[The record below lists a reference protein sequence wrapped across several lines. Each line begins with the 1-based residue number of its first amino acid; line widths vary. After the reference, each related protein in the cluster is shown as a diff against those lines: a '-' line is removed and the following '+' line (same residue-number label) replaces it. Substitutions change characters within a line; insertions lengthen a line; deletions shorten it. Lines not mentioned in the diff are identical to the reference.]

1 MLRPRAR
8 LCFKGGAARTAPR
21 KFSGTISVAS
31 DTSVAAGLAGRYALA
46 LYDLADE
53 AKQLDAVAADLARLK
68 TMIDESDDLRRLM
81 SSPLVSRVQQAKAM
95 DELVAQAGV
104 NELTRRFVRVVASN
118 RRLFGLRAI
127 IDVFNRML
135 ADRRGE
141 LTAEVTSA
149 KPLTQA
155 QADAVNA
162 ALRGAVGRKVSMDLK
177 VDPKLLGGLKVKVG
191 SRLVDA
197 SLASKLQRLQL
208 AMKGFE

>member
-1 MLRPRAR
+1 M
-8 LCFKGGAARTAPR
+8 
-21 KFSGTISVAS
+21 AS
-31 DTSVAAGLAGRYALA
+31 DTFLGAGLAGRYATA

-68 TMIDESDDLRRLM
+68 AMIDESEDLRRLVA
-81 SSPLVSRVQQAKAM
+81 SPLVSREQLAKAM
-95 DELVAQAGV
+95 DALVAQAGV
-104 NELTRRFVRVVASN
+104 GDLTRRFVRTVANN
-118 RRLFGLRAI
+118 RRLFALRSI
-127 IDVFNRML
+127 IEMFSRML

-149 KPLTQA
+149 KPLSPQ

-162 ALRGAVGRKVSMDLK
+162 ALRGAVGRKVAMDIK

-208 AMKGFE
+208 AMKGSE

>member
-1 MLRPRAR
+1 
-8 LCFKGGAARTAPR
+8 
-21 KFSGTISVAS
+21 VAS
-31 DTSVAAGLAGRYALA
+31 DTSIAAGLAGRYALA

-53 AKQLDAVAADLARLK
+53 AKQLDAVAADLVRLRS
-68 TMIDESDDLRRLM
+68 MIDDSEDLRRLI
-81 SSPLVSRVQQAKAM
+81 SSPLVSRAQQAKAM
-95 DELVAQAGV
+95 DELVGQAGIGD
-104 NELTRRFVRVVASN
+104 LTRRFVRIVASN
-118 RRLFGLRAI
+118 RRLFKLHSI
-127 IDVFNRML
+127 IEVFNRML

-149 KPLTQA
+149 RPLSPQQA
-155 QADAVNA
+155 EAVNA
-162 ALRGAVGRKVSMDLK
+162 ALRGAVGRKVSMDIK

>member
-1 MLRPRAR
+1 VLQGQGGTNRPS
-8 LCFKGGAARTAPR
+8 
-21 KFSGTISVAS
+21 FSGTICVAS
-31 DTSVAAGLAGRYALA
+31 EISLGAGLAGRYATA

-68 TMIDESDDLRRLM
+68 AMIDDSEDLRRLIA
-81 SSPLVSRVQQAKAM
+81 SPLVSRDQQAKSM
-95 DELVAQAGV
+95 DALVGEAGIGD
-104 NELTRRFVRVVASN
+104 LTRRFVRVVAGN
-118 RRLFGLRAI
+118 RRLFALRAI

-149 KPLTQA
+149 KPLSQA

-177 VDPKLLGGLKVKVG
+177 VDPRLLGGLKVRVG

>member
-1 MLRPRAR
+1 MA
-8 LCFKGGAARTAPR
+8 
-21 KFSGTISVAS
+21 SEISLG
-31 DTSVAAGLAGRYALA
+31 AGLAGRYATA

-68 TMIDESDDLRRLM
+68 AMIDDSEDLRRLIA
-81 SSPLVSRVQQAKAM
+81 SPLVSRDQQAKSM
-95 DELVAQAGV
+95 DALVGEAGIGD
-104 NELTRRFVRVVASN
+104 LTRRFVRIVASN
-118 RRLFGLRAI
+118 RRLFALRAI
-127 IDVFNRML
+127 IAVFNRML

-149 KPLTQA
+149 RPLSPQQA
-155 QADAVNA
+155 EAVNA

-177 VDPKLLGGLKVKVG
+177 VDPRLLGGLKVKVG

>member
-1 MLRPRAR
+1 M
-8 LCFKGGAARTAPR
+8 
-21 KFSGTISVAS
+21 AS
-31 DTSVAAGLAGRYALA
+31 HTSSAGLAGRYATA

-53 AKQLDAVAADLARLK
+53 AKQLDTVAADLARLRS
-68 TMIDESDDLRRLM
+68 MIEESDELRRLIA
-81 SSPLVSRVQQAKAM
+81 SPLVSRGQLAKAM
-95 DELVAQAGV
+95 DALVEQAGLG
-104 NELTRRFVRVVASN
+104 ELTRRFVRTVATN
-118 RRLFGLRAI
+118 RRLFALRPI
-127 IDVFNRML
+127 IEAFSRML

-149 KPLTQA
+149 KPLTPQQA
-155 QADAVNA
+155 EAVNS

-177 VDPKLLGGLKVKVG
+177 VDPRLLGGLKVKVG

>member
-1 MLRPRAR
+1 
-8 LCFKGGAARTAPR
+8 
-21 KFSGTISVAS
+21 VAS
-31 DTSVAAGLAGRYALA
+31 EISLGAGLAGRYATA

-53 AKQLDAVAADLARLK
+53 AKQLDGVAADLARLK
-68 TMIDESDDLRRLM
+68 AMIDGSEDLRRLI
-81 SSPLVSRVQQAKAM
+81 SSPLVSREQQAKAM
-95 DELVAQAGV
+95 DALVGEAGIGD
-104 NELTRRFVRVVASN
+104 LARRFVRIVASN
-118 RRLFGLRAI
+118 RRLFALRSI
-127 IDVFNRML
+127 IAVFNRML

-149 KPLTQA
+149 RPLSPA
-155 QADAVNA
+155 QAEAVNA

-177 VDPKLLGGLKVKVG
+177 VDPRLLGGLKVKVG